1 MGEISRNRSV
11 QESSRTG
18 YVVPRSLVPATRS
31 SSSYE
36 DTEAPRLSALDA
48 FGLFE
53 GPADDALQ
61 SICALAARLCGSPNA
76 VINIFDS
83 TWQRPLVC
91 VGLQVGPLLR
101 EDALCELV
109 VETGQAVYAAD
120 AAVDS
125 RLDHS
130 PFVDGRLAEVH
141 MYLSLPLTTADDHT
155 LGTLCIY
162 DDQPRELD
170 SDQIE
175 SVQILTRQVMAVFEL
190 RKAGREIADLAERAK
205 IAEAETREVM
215 DHAAD
220 AFVSVDPAG
229 RITTWNDAAATMF
242 GYSADEATGREVA
255 ELLSP
260 PDRRRIFRE
269 RMAEA
274 AAGMANRVDTPVQL
288 RAVRSDGSECLL
300 APCIWTTRT
309 PTGALKG
316 FHAFL
321 RDITATANSE
331 RARQEAERLFQA
343 AFDYA
348 PLGMMVV
355 DVRDPNRGEIVRV
368 NEAMQSLFPRI
379 HIVGTHFSLLV
390 AEDSM
395 AESLDKFAALS
406 DGTIDCYEGTRKL
419 TTDGET
425 HIWVHS
431 TAALVRDADGA
442 PQHALVQVRD
452 VTRER
457 SHEEWLTRQAT
468 SDSLTGLPNRLALM
482 ERLDAALT
490 GLRNDRRGVGVL
502 FLDVDGFKKVNDV
515 HGHAAGDQVL
525 REIANYLAA
534 AVPEQALV
542 GRLGGDEFAIVT
554 LADNSSEVQALG
566 LRLSAGI
573 GGAVEIPGVGG
584 SAGWAWTRDP
594 ATAAGEL
601 LSTADRRMYEHKR
614 SRSAG
619 RAP

>member
-1 MGEISRNRSV
+1 
-11 QESSRTG
+11 
-18 YVVPRSLVPATRS
+18 VVPRSLVPATRNG
-31 SSSYE
+31 SSYE
-36 DTEAPRLSALDA
+36 DAEALRLSALDA

-53 GPADDALQ
+53 GPADEALQ

-109 VETGQAVYAAD
+109 VESGQTVYAAD
-120 AAVDS
+120 AAKDS

-162 DDQPRELD
+162 DDQPRDLA

-205 IAEAETREVM
+205 AAEAETREVM

-242 GYSADEATGREVA
+242 GYSAAEATGREVA

-260 PDRRRIFRE
+260 PDRRSIFRD

-274 AAGMANRVDTPVQL
+274 AAGSANRVDTPLEL
-288 RAVRSDGSECLL
+288 RAVRSDGTECLL

-309 PTGALKG
+309 PTGELKG

-321 RDITATANSE
+321 RDITHTANSE
-331 RARQEAERLFQA
+331 RARQEAERLFHV
-343 AFDYA
+343 AFNYA

-355 DVRDPNRGEIVRV
+355 DVREPHRGEIVRV
-368 NEAMQSLFPRI
+368 NEAMQSFFPRI

-395 AESLDKFAALS
+395 AESLDKFTALA
-406 DGTIDCYEGTRKL
+406 DGTIDCFEATRKL
-419 TTDGET
+419 TTDGEA

-442 PQHALVQVRD
+442 PQHALVQLRD

-457 SHEEWLTRQAT
+457 SHEEWLTQQAT

-482 ERLDAALT
+482 ERLDTALT
-490 GLRNDRRGVGVL
+490 ELRSDRRGVGVL
-502 FLDVDGFKKVNDV
+502 FLDVDGFKQVNDV
-515 HGHAAGDQVL
+515 HGHAAGDLVL
-525 REIANYLAA
+525 CQIGQHLSAEVPGDALA
-534 AVPEQALV
+534 
-542 GRLGGDEFAIVT
+542 GRLGGDEFAVIALT
-554 LADNSSEVQALG
+554 ESPAEIEALG
-566 LRLSAGI
+566 LRLSNGI
-573 GGAVEIPGVGG
+573 GSAVELPGVGG

-614 SRSAG
+614 SRKA
-619 RAP
+619 RRTPND